1 MRIEIKL
8 YSYHDLDL
16 VSLYKTGR
24 IAFPETTRQVL
35 NSYARKEVY
44 KVRPLPLNENR
55 AAKYP
60 QKMYRKFYHY
70 HVDLDSKEDADAIR
84 LMKTITDGYRN
95 NFIKSVLRQ
104 YLCGIFTEEYSK
116 DGDARFFN
124 EMSRR
129 IQGDRDEKD
138 IKQVKRN
145 KGNNTKKYQ
154 KNTSR
159 KEAVYKEN
167 DKMLDEIKLA
177 AEERVNSEAASKD
190 EHVNMNAAVVSL
202 GNFNDSNT
210 AEPKIQH
217 VIEDVSRIAEL
228 ADKLKPKTAGIPG
241 ATGIT
246 SVAAATMDAET
257 DNAGDNTPSSNN
269 KTQDAA
275 PRAKMSDA
283 LQRLLARDND
293 DNADNSN
300 TSNEAKNEPVD
311 SVDEEEAEDFDDFLD
326 DITEQY

>member
-84 LMKTITDGYRN
+84 LMRTITDGYRN

-116 DGDARFFN
+116 NGDARFFN

-145 KGNNTKKYQ
+145 IKKIPAAKKLCIKKARRCLMKRSCPQ
-154 KNTSR
+154 R
-159 KEAVYKEN
+159 KE
-167 DKMLDEIKLA
+167 
-177 AEERVNSEAASKD
+177 
-190 EHVNMNAAVVSL
+190 
-202 GNFNDSNT
+202 
-210 AEPKIQH
+210 
-217 VIEDVSRIAEL
+217 
-228 ADKLKPKTAGIPG
+228 
-241 ATGIT
+241 
-246 SVAAATMDAET
+246 
-257 DNAGDNTPSSNN
+257 
-269 KTQDAA
+269 
-275 PRAKMSDA
+275 
-283 LQRLLARDND
+283 
-293 DNADNSN
+293 
-300 TSNEAKNEPVD
+300 
-311 SVDEEEAEDFDDFLD
+311 
-326 DITEQY
+326 